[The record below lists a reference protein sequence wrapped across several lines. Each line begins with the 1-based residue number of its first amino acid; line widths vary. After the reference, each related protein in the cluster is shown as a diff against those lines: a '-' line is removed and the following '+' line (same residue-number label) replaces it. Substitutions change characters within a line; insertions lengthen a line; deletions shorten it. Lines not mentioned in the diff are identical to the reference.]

1 MAAIEAA
8 RAGEMGKGFAVVAG
22 EVRKLAEQ
30 TKDSVGGVAEYIS
43 NTNGRMDLIAA
54 SSGQIN
60 GWINENTSEVEEMNE
75 FFNDILS
82 NSEESR
88 KQSNSVGGK
97 IQDIAKIIKEMEHA
111 VAQIA
116 HSAENLSESTYEL

>member
-1 MAAIEAA
+1 
-8 RAGEMGKGFAVVAG
+8 
-22 EVRKLAEQ
+22 
-30 TKDSVGGVAEYIS
+30 
-43 NTNGRMDLIAA
+43 MDLITA

-116 HSAENLSESTYEL
+116 HSAENLSESTYAL